1 MSDLSKILCTSLVAG
16 ALSASAALAAPPANV
31 VGTWDLLVENA
42 PATLVITNQG
52 GPGAPGA
59 SECRLVIG
67 TIGIAPVRG
76 YYCPESGVIHF
87 LHNNLST
94 GRTARDFTGAV
105 SQDAATNAMHMA
117 GTFNVVNA
125 AFGEFGEYPFS
136 GSK

>member
-1 MSDLSKILCTSLVAG
+1 MSDISKILCASLVAG

-31 VGTWDLLVENA
+31 VGTWAVLLENEDQ
-42 PATLVITNQG
+42 TLVITNQG

-76 YYCPESGVIHF
+76 FYCPESGRIHF

-94 GRTARDFTGAV
+94 GRTARDFTGIVA
-105 SQDAATNAMHMA
+105 QDAATNAMHMA
-117 GTFNVVNA
+117 GTFNIVNA

-136 GSK
+136 ANK